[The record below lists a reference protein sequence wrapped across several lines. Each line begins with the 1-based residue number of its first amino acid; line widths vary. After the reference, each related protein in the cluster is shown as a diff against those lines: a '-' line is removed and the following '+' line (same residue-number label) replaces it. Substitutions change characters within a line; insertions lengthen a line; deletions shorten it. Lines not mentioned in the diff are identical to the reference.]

1 MMKQGA
7 VWWGLDKMQYDRTDI
22 EEMLANALQDRGIS
36 FLEQHPTR
44 SGFVL
49 DFVIAPNIVL
59 EADGPCHD
67 GSKNRRR
74 DRFRDRILKNEGW
87 NVFRLSYQLINNSN
101 LLKNKLDEILYNK
114 H

>member
-1 MMKQGA
+1 MN
-7 VWWGLDKMQYDRTDI
+7 YDRTSLEELVAHELESRQI
-22 EEMLANALQDRGIS
+22 E

-49 DFVIAPNIVL
+49 DFVIAPNIVI

-87 NVFRLSYQLINNSN
+87 KVFRLGYELIGDSHR
-101 LLKNKLDEILYNK
+101 LKQRLDEILS
-114 H
+114 

>member
-1 MMKQGA
+1 M
-7 VWWGLDKMQYDRTDI
+7 YERTSL
-22 EEMLANALQDRGIS
+22 EEIVANELKSRNIP

-49 DFVIAPNIVL
+49 DFVIAPNVVL

-87 NVFRLSYQLINNSN
+87 KVYRLGYKLIGDS
-101 LLKNKLDEILYNK
+101 LLLRNRLNEIL
-114 H
+114 